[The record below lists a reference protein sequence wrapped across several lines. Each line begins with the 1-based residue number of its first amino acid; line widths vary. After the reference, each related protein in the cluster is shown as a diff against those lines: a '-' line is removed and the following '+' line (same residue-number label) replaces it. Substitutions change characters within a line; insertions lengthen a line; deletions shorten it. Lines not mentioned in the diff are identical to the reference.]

1 MMLPGK
7 WYKKHFKNNLFMK
20 IILIFSII
28 AVVTTITFSY
38 LMFLLM
44 SQSAVQRQLEIQKR
58 TVESVNDYMEHKYNA
73 VQTMMRDVYRDSELT
88 ANTSYL
94 LEHPY
99 QDYVTYRLERYLNE
113 SNTTTDTVRF
123 FRNQMEDDPD
133 IRSLLLY
140 SSAKQQLYVF
150 NEQEN
155 FNIISTNAAHSFVP
169 DALYLEEASSV
180 TTPNIWVRKTIALAD
195 SPMFSIRVPINDK
208 QSLRN
213 IGQLLVFYDADH
225 IWASMGDYKDDFKGD
240 IIVLSADNDVLF
252 DSSGTFYGNKYPYPE
267 QIEAIYADGEEVN
280 GMLITKLTHTQGGF
294 TVLSAVP
301 EGELAATYS
310 GLRNMIITIC
320 LICILFAVITPSLF
334 ISNFA
339 TRAHN
344 IIRFTRKVKNGD
356 LDARITDGKEDELGQ
371 ISKSFNDMLDELN
384 LYIDRVFK
392 AEIKQKHSEIAAL
405 EARVNPHFLYNTLEV
420 IRMRAISQGAAD
432 VGEMI
437 YSLSVL
443 FKSYVHPK
451 AKHTLKDE
459 LEACRLYLE
468 LFRIRYKD
476 KFSYELHC
484 PKELEGRVVLKMS
497 LQPIVENYI
506 LHGMRTDR
514 NDNHIRIQLVKD
526 GGILRAVVNDNGR
539 GIKQERLAQIQQD
552 LLNPD
557 SSSQSFGL
565 RSIHER
571 MKLLYGEPHGL
582 AVASEEGQGTTV
594 TLCFPDLGEEEPT
607 YV

>member
-1 MMLPGK
+1 MLFPGK
-7 WYKKHFKNNLFMK
+7 WYKKHLKNNLFMK

-44 SQSAVQRQLEIQKR
+44 SQSVVQRQLEIQKR
-58 TVESVNDYMEHKYNA
+58 TVESVNDYMQRKYDA

-99 QDYVTYRLERYLNE
+99 QDYVTYRLDRYLHE
-113 SNTTTDTVRF
+113 SSATTDSVQF

-133 IRSLLLY
+133 IRRLLLY

-150 NEQEN
+150 NDREN
-155 FNIISTNAAHSFVP
+155 FNIISTNAAHSLVP

-180 TTPNIWVRKTIALAD
+180 TLPNIWVRKTISLAD
-195 SPMFSIRVPINDK
+195 SPMFSVRVPINDK

-225 IWASMGDYKDDFKGD
+225 IWESIGDYKDDFKGD

-252 DSSGTFYGNKYPYPE
+252 DSSGTFYGKKYPYPE
-267 QIEAIYADGEEVN
+267 QIEAIYADGEKVN

-301 EGELAATYS
+301 ERELAATYR
-310 GLRNMIITIC
+310 GLRNMIVTIC

-356 LDARITDGKEDELGQ
+356 LDARIADVKEDELGQ

-392 AEIKQKHSEIAAL
+392 AEIKQKHSEISAL

-451 AKHTLKDE
+451 AKHTMKDE

-514 NDNHIRIQLVKD
+514 SDNHISIHLAKENV
-526 GGILRAVVNDNGR
+526 ILRAVVTDNGR
-539 GIKQERLAQIQQD
+539 GIKQERLEQIQYD
-552 LLNPD
+552 LLDKD

-565 RSIHER
+565 RSINER

-582 AVASEEGQGTTV
+582 AVDSEEGKGTTV
-594 TLCFPDLGEEEPT
+594 TVCFPDLGEEEPT

>member
-1 MMLPGK
+1 MLPGK

-44 SQSAVQRQLEIQKR
+44 SQSVVQRQLEIQKR
-58 TVESVNDYMEHKYNA
+58 TVESVNNYMQQKYDA

-99 QDYVTYRLERYLNE
+99 QDYVTYRLDRYFNE
-113 SNTTTDTVRF
+113 SSTTADSVQF
-123 FRNQMEDDPD
+123 FRNRMEDDTD
-133 IRSLLLY
+133 IRRLLLY
-140 SSAKQQLYVF
+140 SSARQQLFVF
-150 NEQEN
+150 NEREN
-155 FNIISTNAAHSFVP
+155 FNIISTNAARSLVP

-180 TTPNIWVRKTIALAD
+180 AIPNIWVSRTISLED

-213 IGQLLVFYDADH
+213 IGQLLVFYNAERV
-225 IWASMGDYKDDFKGD
+225 WESMGDYKDDFKGD

-252 DSSGTFYGNKYPYPE
+252 DSSGTFYGKKYPHPE
-267 QIEAIYADGEEVN
+267 QIEAIYADGEEVD
-280 GMLITKLTHTQGGF
+280 GMVITKLTNSQGGF

-301 EGELAATYS
+301 EKELAATYS

-320 LICILFAVITPSLF
+320 LVCILFAVITPSLF

-356 LDARITDGKEDELGQ
+356 LEARIADVKEDELGQ

-384 LYIDRVFK
+384 RYIDRVFK
-392 AEIKQKHSEIAAL
+392 AEIKQKHSEISAL

-451 AKHTLKDE
+451 AKHTMKDE

-476 KFSYELHC
+476 KFSYDLYC
-484 PKELEGRVVLKMS
+484 PKELEGRIVLKMS

-514 NDNHIRIQLVKD
+514 SDNRISIQLAKE
-526 GGILRAVVNDNGR
+526 GGILRAVVTDNGR
-539 GIKQERLAQIQQD
+539 GIKHERLVQIQDD
-552 LLNPD
+552 LQHTD
-557 SSSQSFGL
+557 SSTQSFGL

-571 MKLLYGEPHGL
+571 MKLLYGEPHGIK
-582 AVASEEGQGTTV
+582 VESEEGNGTTV
-594 TLCFPDLGEEEPT
+594 TVSFPDLGEEEPT

>member
-1 MMLPGK
+1 MLLPGHLYSK
-7 WYKKHFKNNLFMK
+7 YFRNNLFMR

-28 AVVTTITFSY
+28 AILTTITFSY
-38 LMFLLM
+38 LMFLLI
-44 SQSAVQRQLEIQKR
+44 SQSAVQRQMETQKR
-58 TVESVNDYMEHKYNA
+58 TIEAVNNYMQQKYNA
-73 VQTMMRDVYRDSELT
+73 VQTMMRDVYRDGELA

-99 QDYVTYRLERYLNE
+99 QDYVAYRLDRYLDE
-113 SNTTTDTVRF
+113 SSSTTDSVQF
-123 FRNQMEDDPD
+123 FRTRMEDDPD
-133 IRSLLLY
+133 IRRVLLY
-140 SSAKQQLYVF
+140 SSARQLLYVF
-150 NEQEN
+150 NEQKN
-155 FNIISTNAAHSFVP
+155 FNIISTNAARSFVP

-180 TTPNIWVRKTIALAD
+180 SLPNIWVRKTIALAD
-195 SPMFSIRVPINDK
+195 SPMFSIRVPVNDK

-213 IGQLLVFYDADH
+213 IGQLLVFYDAKQ
-225 IWASMGDYKDDFKGD
+225 IWQSLVDYKEAFKGD
-240 IIVLSADNDVLF
+240 IFVLSADNDVLF
-252 DSSGTFYGNKYPYPE
+252 DSSGKLDGKKYPHPE
-267 QIEAIYADGEEVN
+267 QIEASYASGEEVD
-280 GMLITKLTHTQGGF
+280 GVLITKLTHSQGGF

-301 EGELAATYS
+301 EGELAATYR
-310 GLRNMIITIC
+310 GLRNTIVLIC
-320 LICILFAVITPSLF
+320 LVCILFAVITPSLF

-356 LDARITDGKEDELGQ
+356 LNARIADIKEDELGQ

-392 AEIKQKHSEIAAL
+392 AEIKQKHSEISAL

-420 IRMRAISQGAAD
+420 IRMRAISQGAED

-451 AKHTLKDE
+451 SKHTLKDE

-514 NDNHIRIQLVKD
+514 SDNHISVRLAKE
-526 GGILRAVVNDNGR
+526 GGTLLAVATDNGK
-539 GIKQERLAQIQQD
+539 GIKEERLIQIQND
-552 LLNPD
+552 LLDTD

-571 MKLLYGEPHGL
+571 MKLLYGEPHGIR
-582 AVASEEGQGTTV
+582 VESTEGEGTTV
-594 TLCFPDLGEEEPT
+594 TVCYPDLGEEEPT

>member
-1 MMLPGK
+1 MLFPGNL
-7 WYKKHFKNNLFMK
+7 YRKHFKNNLFMK
-20 IILIFSII
+20 ITLIFSII
-28 AVVTTITFSY
+28 AVFTTITFSY

-44 SQSAVQRQLEIQKR
+44 SQSVVQRQLEIQKR
-58 TVESVNDYMEHKYNA
+58 TVESVNNYMQQKYDA
-73 VQTMMRDVYRDSELT
+73 VQTMMRDVYRDGELA

-99 QDYVTYRLERYLNE
+99 QEYVTYRLDRYLNE
-113 SNTTTDTVRF
+113 SSTTTDSVQY

-133 IRSLLLY
+133 IRRLLLY
-140 SSAKQQLYVF
+140 SSAKQLLYVY
-150 NEQEN
+150 NEREN
-155 FNIISTNAAHSFVP
+155 FNIISTNAAKSFVP

-180 TTPNIWVRKTIALAD
+180 AIPNIWVRKTISLEEL
-195 SPMFSIRVPINDK
+195 PMFSIRVPINDK

-213 IGQLLVFYDADH
+213 IGQLLVFYDSEH
-225 IWASMGDYKDDFKGD
+225 VWESMKNYKDDFKGD
-240 IIVLSADNDVLF
+240 IIVLSAANDVLF
-252 DSSGTFYGNKYPYPE
+252 DSSGTFYGQKYPFPE
-267 QIEAIYADGEEVN
+267 QIDAIYADGEEVN
-280 GMLITKLTHTQGGF
+280 GMMITKLTNSQGGF

-301 EGELAATYS
+301 KRELAATYS

-320 LICILFAVITPSLF
+320 LVCILFAVITPSLF

-356 LDARITDGKEDELGQ
+356 LNARITDVKEDELGQ

-384 LYIDRVFK
+384 RYIDRVFK
-392 AEIKQKHSEIAAL
+392 AEIKQKHSEISAL

-514 NDNHIRIQLVKD
+514 SDNQISIALTKD
-526 GGILRAVVNDNGR
+526 GGLLRAVVTDNGR
-539 GIKQERLAQIQQD
+539 GIKRERLVQIQHD
-552 LLNPD
+552 LLHPD
-557 SSSQSFGL
+557 SSTQSFGL

-571 MKLLYGEPHGL
+571 MKLLYGEPHGIE
-582 AVASEEGQGTTV
+582 VGSIEGQGTTV
-594 TLCFPDLGEEEPT
+594 TVCFPDLGEEEPT

>member
-1 MMLPGK
+1 MLLPK

-28 AVVTTITFSY
+28 AVFTTITFSY

-44 SQSAVQRQLEIQKR
+44 SQPVVQRQLDIQKR
-58 TVESVNDYMEHKYNA
+58 TVESVNNYMQNKYDA
-73 VQTMMRDVYRDSELT
+73 VQTMMRDVYRDSEL
-88 ANTSYL
+88 ASNTSYL

-99 QDYVTYRLERYLNE
+99 QDYVTYRLDRYLNE
-113 SNTTTDTVRF
+113 SSITTDSVQF
-123 FRNQMEDDPD
+123 FRNKLEDDPD
-133 IRSLLLY
+133 IRRLLLY

-150 NEQEN
+150 NERQN
-155 FNIISTNAAHSFVP
+155 FNIISTNAARSLVP

-180 TTPNIWVRKTIALAD
+180 TAPNIWVRKTISLAD

-213 IGQLLVFYDADH
+213 IGQLLVFYDAEH
-225 IWASMGDYKDDFKGD
+225 IWESMGDYKDDFKGN
-240 IIVLSADNDVLF
+240 IVVLSADNDVLF
-252 DSSGTFYGNKYPYPE
+252 DSSGKLYGKKYPYPE
-267 QIEAIYADGEEVN
+267 QVEAVFSDGEEVN
-280 GMLITKLTHTQGGF
+280 GMMITKLTHSQGGF

-301 EGELAATYS
+301 EQELAATYR
-310 GLRNMIITIC
+310 GLRNMIIIIC

-339 TRAHN
+339 YRAHN

-356 LDARITDGKEDELGQ
+356 LAARITDVKEDELGQ

-392 AEIKQKHSEIAAL
+392 AEIKQKHSEISAL

-420 IRMRAISQGAAD
+420 IRMRAISQGAPD

-451 AKHTLKDE
+451 SKHTMKDE

-514 NDNHIRIQLVKD
+514 SDNHISIQLFKE
-526 GGILRAVVNDNGR
+526 GEILRAVVADNGR
-539 GIKQERLAQIQQD
+539 GIPPERLQQIQSD
-552 LLNPD
+552 LLHTD

-571 MKLLYGEPHGL
+571 MMLLYGAPHG
-582 AVASEEGQGTTV
+582 VRVESEEGARTTV
-594 TLCFPDLGEEEPT
+594 TVCFPDLGEEEPT